1 MQCYITTCVCTCTG
15 ALRPTELKD
24 WDAASVNRT
33 FDELDE
39 CIPAWAERQPANTTS
54 GNQLPGLLLH
64 RWKAQ
69 LEDFKERAAE
79 LAENFASF
87 QMPVPPRFDGL
98 SVVEVEI
105 NATVCSWRL
114 LRDYLSELGELKVM
128 DWIGFRS
135 NIFALQDLAAK
146 WSEKLKDR
154 FAVGG
159 GGSDAVLVHLSG
171 ELDAIKAAAPALK
184 YCHGKDFKEEHW
196 SALLQGKLGLSKDV
210 RLETLTVGHFTASL
224 RILGAPLRGEK
235 FSLSS
240 ELALGQKRALLLDPT
255 GPAQAN

>member
-1 MQCYITTCVCTCTG
+1 MTS
-15 ALRPTELKD
+15 AFPREP
-24 WDAASVNRT
+24 
-33 FDELDE
+33 
-39 CIPAWAERQPANTTS
+39 S

-69 LEDFKERAAE
+69 LEDFKESTAE

-105 NATVCSWRL
+105 DTTVCSWRL
-114 LRDYLSELGELKVM
+114 LRDYLGELGELETM

-135 NIFALQDLAAK
+135 NIFALQDLALK

-224 RILGAPLRGEK
+224 RILGAPLRGE
-235 FSLSS
+235 
-240 ELALGQKRALLLDPT
+240 
-255 GPAQAN
+255 